1 MIKIVAVTG
10 CPTGIAHTYMAA
22 EMLESTGRAFGVKVI
37 VETNGAVG
45 IENKLTESDIEE
57 AVAVIIASDIKIE
70 KERFKGKR
78 LIEVN
83 VARAISDA
91 NSLIEGALE
100 KQYKIY

>member
-1 MIKIVAVTG
+1 MVKIVAVTG

-70 KERFKGKR
+70 NILLLSTSLPKFSIKM
-78 LIEVN
+78 IE
-83 VARAISDA
+83 
-91 NSLIEGALE
+91 
-100 KQYKIY
+100 